1 MAHMNSYM
9 WNTVCRSSDP
19 FLIIFKNRPYNEIWR
34 YVEIN
39 QKNTNLILEIF
50 ENTLV
55 FAGGRD
61 IVCLTRN
68 DVPVQLTLDCGPNII
83 NMTYSN
89 YGRTEPYSVMCP
101 HPHGPSEDVTS
112 TSPIWDQ
119 LDTCDGLRSCQKEV
133 VLSGNDPCYMTGKYA
148 EVRYICQGEI

>member
-39 QKNTNLILEIF
+39 KKNTSLILEIF

-101 HPHGPSEDVTS
+101 HPHGPSEDDTC

>member
-39 QKNTNLILEIF
+39 KKNTSLILEIF

-101 HPHGPSEDVTS
+101 HPHGPSEDVTC